1 MSHTQYM
8 DDDGINRVNV
18 TKATPLPVATSNITG
33 KFRVAFESPELPAFD
48 VVAGTGDIVQV
59 DGNALA
65 ASYVSISKSPWD
77 AGNETSLTTL
87 ATFKMPVELAFG
99 AHRSQATLG
108 QEFSFEL
115 VDTGTPLPD
124 VADIA
129 IASITQTTT
138 TLTIDT
144 VADHGLVPGKSIG
157 VRGCS
162 NQLANYPALV
172 VASIPSPRQITVTAG
187 PGGTIPSQTI
197 TNPAGAK
204 GFIYFRERLGRA
216 NDGMSQI
223 FENASATNASFYIRS
238 RSGDALT
245 SGTGIGN
252 HSMTVATTASVQQ
265 VAAAYT
271 YSFAPS
277 TEYRLNL
284 QADRV
289 QAMDSAVDATGQTTN
304 RVLRTQ
310 VCPDPDSTYK
320 FRIRSNNAKALT
332 VINAKVVSVSK
343 PGTTVGTFT
352 TDRPHG
358 LVTNDLITYYGNSNT
373 GAAAFPNLTTATAVT
388 VTGANTFTVA
398 AIGTAATV
406 TGYGG
411 VIAKVEGGNLPSAL
425 GYNPI
430 TAINATLTTLTDGTR
445 QLVLTGSGTW
455 AGLVIGDY
463 VNVEGVSNVTNGALL
478 GVDAVYKVA
487 NLATTAL
494 TLVPVNAANA
504 ALLPADF
511 TITNCGGA
519 VIRRTCLR
527 VSFVRIFDY
536 ERQRV
541 EMLARPVSDVS
552 GAAPVVI
559 QGGTV
564 TATGTLA
571 ATQSGAWNVALL
583 AGTASVGNL
592 GFIPATLV
600 ADVASAALTT
610 TTTTAAITPTSGS
623 AYQVNIPVTAVTG
636 TNPTLDVRIEES
648 DDAGTNWFT
657 VYDFPRITATGIYR
671 SPVLPL
677 GSGTRI
683 RYVQTV
689 AGTTPS
695 FTRSVNRIQSN
706 VQAPATRQIV
716 DRSIAPNTLNSVTQT
731 LLARDA
737 GNSTQLIVNMGA
749 ITTTAPAFQLEGSD
763 DFGATWYAIGTP
775 LTAVA
780 SSTVQVT
787 VNSIN
792 AGAIRVRVSTAGVGA
807 TLGSVMIK
815 AHD

>member
-373 GAAAFPNLTTATAVT
+373 GAAAFPEPDDGHGCHGYGRKHFHGGGYRHGCDRHRLRRCHRQGRGRQPSLRARLQPDHGYQRDPDYAD
-388 VTGANTFTVA
+388 GRD
-398 AIGTAATV
+398 AATRPDR
-406 TGYGG
+406 
-411 VIAKVEGGNLPSAL
+411 LRHL
-425 GYNPI
+425 G
-430 TAINATLTTLTDGTR
+430 
-445 QLVLTGSGTW
+445 GSGHW
-455 AGLVIGDY
+455 RL
-463 VNVEGVSNVTNGALL
+463 
-478 GVDAVYKVA
+478 
-487 NLATTAL
+487 
-494 TLVPVNAANA
+494 
-504 ALLPADF
+504 
-511 TITNCGGA
+511 
-519 VIRRTCLR
+519 
-527 VSFVRIFDY
+527 
-536 ERQRV
+536 RQRRRRLQRH
-541 EMLARPVSDVS
+541 ERRSTGRGRGL
-552 GAAPVVI
+552 
-559 QGGTV
+559 QGRQPRNHG
-564 TATGTLA
+564 
-571 ATQSGAWNVALL
+571 
-583 AGTASVGNL
+583 
-592 GFIPATLV
+592 P
-600 ADVASAALTT
+600 D
-610 TTTTAAITPTSGS
+610 PGS
-623 AYQVNIPVTAVTG
+623 CQRG
-636 TNPTLDVRIEES
+636 
-648 DDAGTNWFT
+648 
-657 VYDFPRITATGIYR
+657 
-671 SPVLPL
+671 
-677 GSGTRI
+677 
-683 RYVQTV
+683 
-689 AGTTPS
+689 
-695 FTRSVNRIQSN
+695 
-706 VQAPATRQIV
+706 
-716 DRSIAPNTLNSVTQT
+716 
-731 LLARDA
+731 
-737 GNSTQLIVNMGA
+737 
-749 ITTTAPAFQLEGSD
+749 
-763 DFGATWYAIGTP
+763 
-775 LTAVA
+775 
-780 SSTVQVT
+780 
-787 VNSIN
+787 
-792 AGAIRVRVSTAGVGA
+792 
-807 TLGSVMIK
+807 
-815 AHD
+815 